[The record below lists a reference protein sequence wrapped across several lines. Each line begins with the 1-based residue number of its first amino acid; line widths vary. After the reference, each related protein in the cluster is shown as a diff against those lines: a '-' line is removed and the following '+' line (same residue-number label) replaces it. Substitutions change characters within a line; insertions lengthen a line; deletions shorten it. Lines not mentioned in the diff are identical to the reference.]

1 MSRGD
6 NMNVFETIIFYL
18 VFIVFPLTLWLLYQA
33 YSKTMN
39 KEKSNIFLDFA
50 LFSSM
55 YLIVKFG
62 IDQTTKLPILL
73 FNVPLLIAYYKERHF
88 SIIVLSILIINYY
101 HYYLDFNLIILIIE
115 YFIYYLL
122 YLFIK
127 IKKIKIETF
136 VNIFVLIKLGFLVI
150 KFIMSPKF
158 ISKIDCNNLEII
170 VIFVMFYLIS
180 HFVIY
185 LFKTAEDILELHL
198 KFCEIEHQKDITNSL
213 FQITHEIKN
222 PIAVCKG
229 YLDMFDV
236 NNVEHSKKYIP
247 ILKSEIDRLLLL
259 LQDFLSINRIN
270 IDKDI
275 IDINLLLE
283 EMMKRFFPIFR
294 SKNIKADFSIDEDE
308 FYILADYNRLEQ
320 VLINLIKNSME
331 AIPKDR
337 NGIISVY
344 MKKGINNIKIY
355 IKDNG
360 DGISKENLEKLKSPF
375 FTTKTRGTGLGVY
388 LCNEIIE
395 AHGGNIRYFSK
406 ENKGTKVAI
415 TLPYKKK
422 DIKNFS

>member
-1 MSRGD
+1 M
-6 NMNVFETIIFYL
+6 
-18 VFIVFPLTLWLLYQA
+18 
-33 YSKTMN
+33 
-39 KEKSNIFLDFA
+39 
-50 LFSSM
+50 
-55 YLIVKFG
+55 
-62 IDQTTKLPILL
+62 
-73 FNVPLLIAYYKERHF
+73 
-88 SIIVLSILIINYY
+88 
-101 HYYLDFNLIILIIE
+101 IIE

-150 KFIMSPKF
+150 KFIMSPNF
-158 ISKIDCNNLEII
+158 ISKIDYNNLEII

-247 ILKSEIDRLLLL
+247 ILKSEIYILLLL

-320 VLINLIKNSME
+320 VLLLI
-331 AIPKDR
+331 
-337 NGIISVY
+337 
-344 MKKGINNIKIY
+344 
-355 IKDNG
+355 
-360 DGISKENLEKLKSPF
+360 
-375 FTTKTRGTGLGVY
+375 
-388 LCNEIIE
+388 
-395 AHGGNIRYFSK
+395 
-406 ENKGTKVAI
+406 
-415 TLPYKKK
+415 
-422 DIKNFS
+422 

>member
-1 MSRGD
+1 
-6 NMNVFETIIFYL
+6 MNVFETIIFYL

-101 HYYLDFNLIILIIE
+101 HYYLDYYRYYLVRSPRLIILIIE

-150 KFIMSPKF
+150 KFIMSPNF

-198 KFCEIEHQKDITNSL
+198 KFCEIEHQKDIK
-213 FQITHEIKN
+213 Q
-222 PIAVCKG
+222 
-229 YLDMFDV
+229 
-236 NNVEHSKKYIP
+236 
-247 ILKSEIDRLLLL
+247 R
-259 LQDFLSINRIN
+259 R
-270 IDKDI
+270 
-275 IDINLLLE
+275 
-283 EMMKRFFPIFR
+283 
-294 SKNIKADFSIDEDE
+294 
-308 FYILADYNRLEQ
+308 
-320 VLINLIKNSME
+320 
-331 AIPKDR
+331 
-337 NGIISVY
+337 
-344 MKKGINNIKIY
+344 
-355 IKDNG
+355 
-360 DGISKENLEKLKSPF
+360 
-375 FTTKTRGTGLGVY
+375 
-388 LCNEIIE
+388 
-395 AHGGNIRYFSK
+395 
-406 ENKGTKVAI
+406 
-415 TLPYKKK
+415 
-422 DIKNFS
+422 